1 MNDYADQVRLKLLI
15 VDDEP
20 MARRRIRSFALERH
34 GFEIVGE
41 AENGNQ
47 AWNKIREL
55 APDIVVADIGMP
67 VLNGLELLKRVHG
80 MNTPPKF
87 ILLTCYEDF
96 DKIQAALRYGAHDYI
111 TKLLL
116 SERDFIACLNKAAL
130 TIRQERRNRKQ
141 ALRQLLLERL
151 LSNDDADASADQLAA
166 LSFPSRR
173 HMLALIRF
181 APEHNRAMFG
191 ASPALENAEEDRVSL
206 AVQIEPGLW
215 AMIAATDE
223 RGGGQAFFG
232 WTMQTLRRGYEACR
246 INGIAAL
253 QSVSDIRSGPPLTAS
268 LIQCRQLMDEAYY
281 LPLGVPAVAGTPG
294 RSSTFPPDVFE
305 AMKQE
310 CRQAVER
317 GDPEAV
323 AQLLLRWLEEAE
335 RHYLPKPAQL
345 CMMGAA
351 LAGGLS
357 DDYTCRQ
364 TDGFVPLRLRLQKR
378 IEESCHISEV
388 RAAVEEA
395 ADALRETQT
404 SLRSVRSEVLK
415 ALRFVEQ
422 RYREPIDAAA
432 AAGHVNLSPS
442 WFGTL
447 FRNEIGCSF
456 SDYLL
461 TYRLEQARELLLRT
475 DLKVYEIAE
484 QTGIPNYRYFSK
496 LFSGKYGLK
505 PQDFRCRLRG
515 GEREYDK

>member
-1 MNDYADQVRLKLLI
+1 MNDYADRVTLKLLI

-20 MARRRIRSFALERH
+20 MARRRIRSFSLERH

-47 AWNKIREL
+47 AWNMIREL

-67 VLNGLELLKRVHG
+67 VLNGIELLKRVHG
-80 MNTPPKF
+80 LNTPPKF

-96 DKIQAALRYGAHDYI
+96 DKIQTALRYGAHDYI

-116 SERDFIACLNKAAL
+116 AEQDFIDCLNKAAL
-130 TIRQERRNRKQ
+130 TIHQEKRNRKK
-141 ALRQLLLERL
+141 ALRQLMLERL
-151 LSNDDADASADQLAA
+151 LSSDDTDASAEQLAA

-181 APEHNRAMFG
+181 APEHNRAMFS
-191 ASPALENAEEDRVSL
+191 ASPALEYFEEGNLSL

-223 RGGGQAFFG
+223 RGGGPAFFG
-232 WTMQTLRRGYEACR
+232 WTMQTLRRGYEICKAK
-246 INGIAAL
+246 GIAAL
-253 QSVSDIRSGPPLTAS
+253 QSVSDIREGLPLTAS

-294 RSSTFPPDVFE
+294 RTSTFPPDIFE

-317 GDPEAV
+317 EDPKAV
-323 AQLLLRWLEEAE
+323 AQLLLRWLEETE
-335 RHYLPKPAQL
+335 RRYWPKPAQL

-351 LAGGLS
+351 LAGCLS
-357 DDYTCRQ
+357 DDYTRRQ
-364 TDGFVPLRLRLQKR
+364 TDGFVPLRLWLQKR
-378 IEESCHISEV
+378 IEESCHISEM

-395 ADALRETQT
+395 ADALKEAQT
-404 SLRSVRSEVLK
+404 SLRGVRSEVLK
-415 ALRFVEQ
+415 ALRFIEQ
-422 RYREPIDAAA
+422 RYREPIDVAAA
-432 AAGHVNLSPS
+432 AKHVNLSPS

-496 LFSGKYGLK
+496 LFSDKYRHK
-505 PQDFRCRLRG
+505 PQDFRYKLRG